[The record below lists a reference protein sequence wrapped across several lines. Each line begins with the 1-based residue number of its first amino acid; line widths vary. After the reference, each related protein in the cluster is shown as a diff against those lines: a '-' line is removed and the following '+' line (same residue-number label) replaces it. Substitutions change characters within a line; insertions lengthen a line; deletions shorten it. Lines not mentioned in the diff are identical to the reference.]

1 MNIKSI
7 LAILL
12 ILLIVVF
19 TIQNTEIVTIKFLT
33 FELAM
38 SRVLVILGCFLLG
51 LLAGV
56 LLSYRQRSK
65 KKIQEV

>member
-33 FELAM
+33 LELAM
-38 SRVLVILGCFLLG
+38 SRVLVILGCFLIG

-56 LLSYRQRSK
+56 LLSYRQHSK
-65 KKIQEV
+65 KKIHEV